1 MWSMWLLLGDAR
13 PPHLRFLFV
22 LADDRDWHG
31 DAAQLTETELLK
43 AMSYARVMATFFD
56 CRQPDAMRILACEDE
71 DIPALSKRVREAVTS
86 AEHKL
91 SIPPPPPNT
100 SGAPSPTPRQA
111 CNSQMVVD
119 AALSVFLANVG
130 ATSRMVCEALLRTL
144 HLSSESNPAFAA
156 AKTRLSS
163 TTEGGAADD
172 WRALYLLRKEQY
184 YAHFAS
190 AANLRAC
197 AYSRNLRVVRSVAEA
212 GDGQGPAL
220 PVAVATSSSTSDA
233 TRVLGALGLADV
245 VRVVVGADQ
254 VQAPKP
260 APEAY
265 ELAAAKLGVDVRGC
279 VVLEDSLNGLR
290 SGVAAGAKVVAVP
303 TVFTEAA
310 LRKQTVL
317 PQEYCVY
324 GVEEGPEGEVA
335 LRAVLR
341 HRAGEC
347 AAYLAEKAG

>member
-1 MWSMWLLLGDAR
+1 MVFSLLCDA
-13 PPHLRFLFV
+13 PPTGLHFDLSG
-22 LADDRDWHG
+22 DRDWYADDG
-31 DAAQLTETELLK
+31 QLTETELLK

-56 CRQPDAMRILACEDE
+56 CRQPDAMRILACDDA
-71 DIPALSKRVREAVTS
+71 DIPALSKRVRKAVTS

-91 SIPPPPPNT
+91 SIPPPPQ
-100 SGAPSPTPRQA
+100 SSDAPSSAPHKA

-144 HLSSESNPAFAA
+144 HLSSEGNPAFAA
-156 AKTRLSS
+156 AKARLSS
-163 TTEGGAADD
+163 TTEGGVSDD
-172 WRALYLLRKEQY
+172 WRVLYLLRKEQY

-233 TRVLGALGLADV
+233 TRVLGALGLSDV
-245 VRVVVGADQ
+245 VQVVVGADQ
-254 VQAPKP
+254 VQEPKP

-310 LRKQTVL
+310 VRKQTVL

-324 GVEEGPEGEVA
+324 GVEDGPDGEAA
-335 LRAVLR
+335 LRSVLR
-341 HRAGEC
+341 RRAGEC

>member
-1 MWSMWLLLGDAR
+1 MPHPPVLL
-13 PPHLRFLFV
+13 FI
-22 LADDRDWHG
+22 LAGNIDLHADP
-31 DAAQLTETELLK
+31 AQLTETELLK

-56 CRQPDAMRILACEDE
+56 CHQPDAMRILACEDE
-71 DIPALSKRVREAVTS
+71 DIPALSKRVRKAVTS

-91 SIPPPPPNT
+91 SIPPPPST
-100 SGAPSPTPRQA
+100 SDMPPSAPPHKA

-156 AKTRLSS
+156 AKARVSS
-163 TTEGGAADD
+163 TTEGGVTDD
-172 WRALYLLRKEQY
+172 WRVLYLLRKEQY
-184 YAHFAS
+184 YANFAS

-197 AYSRNLRVVRSVAEA
+197 AYSRNLQVVRSVAEA
-212 GDGQGPAL
+212 GGGKGPAV

-233 TRVLGALGLADV
+233 MRVLEALGLSDV
-245 VRVVVGADQ
+245 VTVVVGADQ
-254 VQAPKP
+254 VKTPKP

-279 VVLEDSLNGLR
+279 VVLEDSLNGLK

-310 LRKQTVL
+310 VRKQTVL

-324 GVEEGPEGEVA
+324 GVEDGLEGEAA
-335 LRAVLR
+335 LCAVLR
-341 HRAGEC
+341 RRAGEC

>member
-1 MWSMWLLLGDAR
+1 MAPPLVTPYPAFVPFPLYERRQLAR
-13 PPHLRFLFV
+13 GHS
-22 LADDRDWHG
+22 
-31 DAAQLTETELLK
+31 QLTETELLK

-56 CRQPDAMRILACEDE
+56 CHQPDAMHILACEDE
-71 DIPALSKRVREAVTS
+71 EIPALSQRVRKAVTS

-91 SIPPPPPNT
+91 SIPPPP
-100 SGAPSPTPRQA
+100 GASNESLPTPHHG

-144 HLSSESNPAFAA
+144 HLSSEGNPKFAA
-156 AKTRLSS
+156 AKERLSS
-163 TTEGGAADD
+163 ATEGGVHDD
-172 WRALYLLRKEQY
+172 WRVLYLLRKEQY

-197 AYSRNLRVVRSVAEA
+197 AYSRNLRVVRSVVEA
-212 GDGQGPAL
+212 GDGHGPAL
-220 PVAVATSSSTSDA
+220 PVAVATSSSTADA

-245 VRVVVGADQ
+245 VQAVVGADQ
-254 VQAPKP
+254 VRAPKP
-260 APEAY
+260 AAEAY

-310 LRKQTVL
+310 VRAQTVL

-324 GVEEGPEGEVA
+324 GVEEGPEGEAA

-341 HRAGEC
+341 RRAREC
-347 AAYLAEKAG
+347 AAYLTEQAG